1 VTGEEPPPDTIA
13 RSHGRSSVLL
23 DDISHLVTRV
33 EQHALSSISECYELQ
48 CEIHELQAILSD
60 WDAYVAIE
68 ITRKAVARAIDG
80 LATQVKRASGRHAH

>member
-1 VTGEEPPPDTIA
+1 
-13 RSHGRSSVLL
+13 
-23 DDISHLVTRV
+23 
-33 EQHALSSISECYELQ
+33 LQ

-80 LATQVKRASGRHAH
+80 LATQVKRASARNAH

>member
-1 VTGEEPPPDTIA
+1 MTDEDPPPDNVA
-13 RSHGRSSVLL
+13 RSHARSSVLL
-23 DDISHLVTRV
+23 DDINYLVTRV
-33 EQHALSSISECYELQ
+33 EQHALTTISECYELQ

-80 LATQVKRASGRHAH
+80 LATQVKRASGRNAH

>member
-1 VTGEEPPPDTIA
+1 MTDEDPPPDAIA

-23 DDISHLVTRV
+23 DDISHLVTRA

-68 ITRKAVARAIDG
+68 ITRKAVSRAIADIP
-80 LATQVKRASGRHAH
+80 AQIRRQNTRTAN